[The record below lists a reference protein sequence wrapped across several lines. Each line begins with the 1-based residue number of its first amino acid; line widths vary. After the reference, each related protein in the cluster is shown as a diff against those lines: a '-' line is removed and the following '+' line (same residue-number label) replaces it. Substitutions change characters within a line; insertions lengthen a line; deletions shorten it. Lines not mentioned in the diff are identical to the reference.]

1 LLDGFLEQRRRGLV
15 GKVTHHEPCRARA
28 ACIDRLD
35 RRLQTR
41 AIASGDQHIG
51 TLGGNGFRDAEAQPA
66 R

>member
-1 LLDGFLEQRRRGLV
+1 LTVSSSSAGVALSEGR
-15 GKVTHHEPCRARA
+15 THHEPCRARA

-35 RRLQTR
+35 RRLQPR

-51 TLGGNGFRDAEAQPA
+51 TLGGNRFRDAEAQPA